1 MITKIHQ
8 SKNLSGTM
16 RYVYQEYKGA
26 EVVDTSC
33 LRDDLEGAQAEI
45 AQVMEQRPEI
55 KKPVFHAI
63 LSVPAGDQRERQS
76 APPADGGSYSK
87 SFHFIA
93 RRKGSTRS
101 STSPF

>member
-33 LRDDLEGAQAEI
+33 MRDDLEGAQAEI

-63 LSVPAGDQRERQS
+63 LSVPAGDELTNEQWHDIEWGEWQRV
-76 APPADGGSYSK
+76 GV
-87 SFHFIA
+87 
-93 RRKGSTRS
+93 
-101 STSPF
+101 